1 MRFLKRLR
9 YSGFFSCIALFIVA
23 CAVSGHPFEI
33 EPKNKSSVH
42 TIQAL
47 PPGTNLHLKFLEF
60 RDNETLMLQ
69 RCGEPCN
76 TAKLIQR
83 WTKSSIP
90 SNSEVPILLQQGGR
104 YYFWIQRR
112 LESGEVGPVFATSSK
127 QDGMW
132 LVVTFNSGTTVS
144 IRVDE
149 PDSVVG
155 AVPSNTSLERTRDR

>member
-1 MRFLKRLR
+1 MRLLNRLR
-9 YSGFFSCIALFIVA
+9 YSEVLCCIAVLLVA
-23 CAVSGHPFEI
+23 CAVGGHPFEI

-42 TIQAL
+42 TLKAL
-47 PPGTNLHLKFLEF
+47 PPGTRLHLKFLEF

-83 WTKSSIP
+83 WTRSSI
-90 SNSEVPILLQQGGR
+90 SLNSEVPILLEQGGR

-127 QDGMW
+127 RDGRW
-132 LVVTFNSGTTVS
+132 LVVTFNSGTTIS
-144 IRVDE
+144 IGVDE
-149 PDSVVG
+149 PVSVVSV
-155 AVPSNTSLERTRDR
+155 VPSNTSLERTRDG